1 MHSLGKSRRPARQFI
16 LTVSRIAG
24 TPWRSGATLDI
35 AEDGV
40 DIASWPYDDLRMVD
54 GGPGTLRLKSVSTL
68 PLARLEV
75 FDPAAQRQI
84 TEHARFLKGEGGG
97 PAHTGRIVAWSLAAV
112 VSIFVVVVYGMPLAA
127 DRLTPLIPLSF
138 DRHLSADR

>member
-1 MHSLGKSRRPARQFI
+1 MHFDGLTNRRHAVA
-16 LTVSRIAG
+16 L
-24 TPWRSGATLDI
+24 RSGATLDI
-35 AEDGV
+35 AEEGV

-54 GGPGTLRLKSVSTL
+54 GGPGTLRLKSVSAL

-97 PAHTGRIVAWSLAAV
+97 PAHTGRIVAWSLAA
-112 VSIFVVVVYGMPLAA
+112 A
-127 DRLTPLIPLSF
+127 DPALLRSPCGRH
-138 DRHLSADR
+138 DR

>member
-1 MHSLGKSRRPARQFI
+1 MHFDGLTNRRHAVALRF
-16 LTVSRIAG
+16 
-24 TPWRSGATLDI
+24 GATLDI
-35 AEDGV
+35 AEDGI

-54 GGPGTLRLKSVSTL
+54 GGPGTLRLKSGSAL

-112 VSIFVVVVYGMPLAA
+112 ADLRGRSLRHAAGRRPIDAA
-127 DRLTPLIPLSF
+127 DPALSI
-138 DRHLSADR
+138 AIWAP

>member
-1 MHSLGKSRRPARQFI
+1 MHFDGHTNRRHAVALRF
-16 LTVSRIAG
+16 
-24 TPWRSGATLDI
+24 GATLDI

-40 DIASWPYDDLRMVD
+40 DIASWPYDELRMVD
-54 GGPGTLRLKSVSTL
+54 GGPGTLRLKSVSAL

-97 PAHTGRIVAWSLAAV
+97 PAHTGRIVAFACRRRFDLRGRSLRHAAGRRP
-112 VSIFVVVVYGMPLAA
+112 IDAA
-127 DRLTPLIPLSF
+127 DPALLRSPF
-138 DRHLSADR
+138 GRHDR